1 MSHPSFPPFRVMF
14 SRDQILRRTHELAR
28 AIEHDLRTAGA
39 TAPPCLV
46 AVIEGARPFARQL
59 QKVLAGNL
67 PVHEVRASS
76 YAKGTVSSGAVAVS
90 GGAEIPC
97 AGAHV
102 LLLED
107 IVDTGRTI
115 ATLQQH
121 FQAAGALSCRVATLL
136 SKPSR
141 RVVAVELHYVGF
153 EIPDEFVLGFGMDL
167 DGRYRE
173 LPDVVVYEAGVER
186 AYQHAVSTGR

>member
-1 MSHPSFPPFRVMF
+1 MNTPTFPPFRVLL
-14 SRDQILRRTHELAR
+14 SRDQILRRTQELAR
-28 AIEHDLRTAGA
+28 RIQDDLRQAGA
-39 TAPPCLV
+39 AEPPVLV

-59 QKVLAGNL
+59 QRLLPGNL

-76 YAKGTVSSGAVAVS
+76 YSGTASTGKVAVS
-90 GGAEIPC
+90 GGTEVPAP
-97 AGAHV
+97 GRHV

-115 ATLQQH
+115 STLQKH
-121 FQAAGALSCRVATLL
+121 YLDRGARSCRVATLL

-141 RVVAVELHYVGF
+141 RVVPVDLDYVGF

-173 LPDVVVYEAGVER
+173 LPDVVVYEAEVEK
-186 AYQHAVSTGR
+186 AFEKGLGTGL